1 MSTYLSGQVD
11 DHRHGNRSLLYCH
24 VLLMA
29 SIPSNITVYCMMNYI
44 QCTITYHSWYIQDDT
59 IRCLLWPP
67 HTTRNMFRVVRR
79 LRTYIYVLMSLGW
92 ILAVAITGSC
102 ALNLISVLL
111 LSLGLCIC
119 WWTIT
124 GSIHLLVDYNWVYT
138 SAGGLYYPEVSV
150 SAMTWF
156 ITYIYYWNLTVPK

>member
-44 QCTITYHSWYIQDDT
+44 QCTITYYSWYIQDDT

-124 GSIHLLVDYNWVYT
+124 GSIHLLVDCIIRKSVFRHWH
-138 SAGGLYYPEVSV
+138 GLLHI
-150 SAMTWF
+150 F
-156 ITYIYYWNLTVPK
+156 IIEI